1 MPNHPQYGCDLARV
15 RGHGHE
21 GLVLTSLPSEE
32 DLTKGFGAPPILRGT
47 RLSCNTIPQ
56 FIFLGETVFNGPV
69 REEGVDVGFAVSVV
83 TGMDANPLAEEFFD
97 EWFKWGAVFGEIQAV
112 EGEIG
117 CLEGSCQWADVVS
130 VRRVDVLGGYSG
142 LPEGMGDESLCRAGF
157 CEGGVGPGCCAVAV

>member
-1 MPNHPQYGCDLARV
+1 MHTRRPRGRRTRPSTGIHHLSTHKHRNHSASLQTKYPMPNHPQYGCDLARV
-15 RGHGHE
+15 RGHGHK

-69 REEGVDVGFAVSVV
+69 REEGLDVGFAVSVV

-97 EWFKWGAVFGEIQAV
+97 EWFKWDAVFG
-112 EGEIG
+112 
-117 CLEGSCQWADVVS
+117 
-130 VRRVDVLGGYSG
+130 
-142 LPEGMGDESLCRAGF
+142 
-157 CEGGVGPGCCAVAV
+157 